1 MLDLLLRFWAN
12 ESLKSFVPRIIEDL
26 MKLLYADNEENGLV
40 CTKILTSIYRSLK
53 DLTPDQIQ
61 PFLDFVIELYK
72 NTPQVVKETFSLNA
86 VPSAGNT
93 PIASFQSPRPLS
105 PSIGTDFV
113 NEASNKPLQKSLYSF
128 KVLTE
133 CPIMV
138 VLLHTKYNDLVVQ
151 TLPKLLPHI
160 FDVLKLQAPP
170 QARAH
175 AAAQARGELYTS
187 ISPQIKNR
195 AAYGD
200 FFLAQVK
207 TMSFVAYTLRHFPTE
222 LETYRQLV
230 PNFVVRLLQ
239 DCPCELSPARKEL
252 LVATRH
258 MLSIDGR
265 NAFIPKIDVLLDE
278 DVLIGQGLTTREA
291 LRPLAYSNIADL
303 VHHVRSELSPSQIWK
318 TVNVYCKNIEDVT
331 LPTSFQIMSAKLLI
345 NLVERFMNLPDKAEG
360 RQIMIMVL
368 NAFVQRFTTLNK
380 SYDHIMKSHQRFLD
394 KEKKSRDEL
403 KEKYSTDIEV
413 NLDKPYTT
421 QLRETE
427 EAAEAA
433 EVKSETPNKSTDSK
447 DDIDTDSPPSEL
459 MDPEDLDLF
468 DILNDKPIQ
477 IHQEQNIDELKE
489 ARNLFKN
496 FMKFLKHVIYGLKH
510 CNPPPPNPEI
520 TREQWLESARM
531 FNFEQITIF
540 RNLFRQ
546 GIAGYLFF
554 ASNTAQEYSKNTNL
568 EVLASDDEKE
578 LMETFAIVFIHI
590 DPDSFNEIVDA
601 ELPFFYEALFTNPTL
616 VHIPQFFLV
625 NDGSSAN
632 FTGILINFLKKKLP
646 ELGSGDPVKANILI
660 KLFKLCFMAVNLYPQ
675 TNEAILLP
683 HLSGLIISCLE
694 LTTTAKDPIVYFHVL
709 KALFRS
715 IGGQKFE
722 KLHQE
727 VIPLLQLLL
736 ASLNNLLTT
745 ARMPAERDIYVELC
759 LTVPVRLTILVPHL
773 SYLMRPLVI
782 ALNGGSD
789 LVGQGLRTFELC
801 VDNLT
806 AEYFDP
812 ILEPVVGD
820 IMQALFKHL
829 KPLPHNHQHSHI
841 CLRILGKLGGRN
853 RKYIQS
859 PIDLENLSLLQQE
872 VSVMLDINGLMEKK
886 PLKITPA
893 IQYALLTLEDSRMQ
907 VHYRIQAFNY
917 LSTALKLMVD
927 STAPSED
934 YVEKIHDCVEIIKAN
949 DAFPESDNTLGCNNN
964 TDTKSRRLQNELFER
979 LLQSVFYATSVP
991 EIHDDAIKLITEMCE
1006 HCVLLELGE
1015 LMIEKR
1021 KNTLQLNIDDHEG
1034 TQCLDPKAL
1043 LGAIVYALCHYVTEI
1058 SEAGQQ
1064 AIHFVF
1070 DAGMALFRSPEYVHR
1085 FPMFKTFF
1093 GKLSHTCFEEQ
1104 YFRKAG
1110 ACLGLKTLI
1119 KDLGLSMSWIQDRQL
1134 EFVRTMFFVLK
1145 DIPNDVPSQVRT
1157 EAKSLLLYVLEEC
1170 NKDISESQRAE
1181 KPYTQLTGLLAYQ
1194 LANSNEV
1201 VRETSQEA
1209 LGVLSK
1215 VTGKSISQIISPVE
1229 NVLLP
1234 PIFSKPLRALPF
1246 PMQIGHIDAITFC
1259 LGLPDTFLQF
1269 NPELDRL
1276 MQEALALVEADDNSL
1291 ASAYKAKEHRTA
1303 ELIVQ
1308 LRIGSIKLLSLALTL
1323 PQYEAIQQSQRRSKI
1338 MAVFFKT
1345 LYGRSK
1351 KVVDA
1356 AHTGLRIATHNNRLP
1371 KDILSS
1377 GLRPILVNLSDPSR
1391 LSIEGLEGL
1400 ARLLEALTN
1409 YFKVEIGNKLLDH
1422 LKFWAEPSTLQEFP
1436 SRPLSA
1442 DKNIKIIVAILN
1454 VFYLLP
1460 TGANIFMGVL
1470 VETLF
1475 TLEKTL
1481 RRQHSSPF
1489 REPIAKFLNRYSPE
1503 SLKFFMEKIGSRP
1516 HGRLFA
1522 CMLEMDTTSDL
1533 RDHCKKNLDEII
1545 KAWKETTDPEEAVV
1559 ATCNVI
1565 YILKSLVQH
1574 DNDWVVSCKDALSEI
1589 FNLQALAKTTKKL
1602 SQLSPVPLQVDQAI
1616 EDLQYIVGIYLTK
1629 THDFD
1634 VLVQC
1639 AASVH
1644 GIDHKIT
1651 SDIQDFIYTSV
1662 ISGKDMTIR
1671 RSGIMKALEAGSN
1684 KTFNLAARTF
1694 FFKNIINPTLT
1705 FEGKVKGNLND
1716 LLEKPTNTPS
1726 PQNWIDQ
1733 VHEKIWKSSGADQNE
1748 DGVTTTLDSY
1758 RFELLNASALLIKL
1772 GPHLISDAK
1781 KDIIKFGWSYIKLED
1796 IVSKQSAYVLIAYF
1810 MAAYETLS
1818 KMVLQIYVHLLRYNQ
1833 NEARVLVRQALD
1845 LLAPVLKERISSPVW
1860 AKWPRRVITEDGI
1873 NVNQASNIYH
1883 FIVRHPQLFFEYR
1896 DHFVP
1901 SIISAM
1907 PKLSMFNSSNTDAV
1921 NLAID
1926 LADLILTW
1934 ETIAKDMKQPSRKR
1948 RLSQADEDDKMN
1960 GSTEPALQTYSIPLS
1975 QREAC
1980 ITFLVRFICANS
1992 QRISEID
1999 IGKKVVGILYRLLGP
2014 EYWPE
2019 VVIKLPFFDKYLA
2032 SADFSNPKTVSLA
2045 LNSLLVIGIT
2055 TARKPPSWIIANL
2068 QNLQSLLKKPLK
2080 SDNIDVLEATLNVI
2094 VVILDAIKTEYPNE
2108 EDDPPAVSELV
2119 TLLTT
2124 AIQESFSSGK
2134 SVASGIMLSWALVRF
2149 RPTKVDPLL
2158 QSINKVF
2165 HKLSREHTGATD
2177 GQGNEVATSYSP
2189 KVVSK
2194 LIIMILDIGSFRIS
2208 FWNDHRRTFLALYVQ
2223 LIDRSPDKEICMRT
2237 IEIARNWV
2245 FSKTDHFPTMKE
2257 KALILS
2263 KMIVFEM
2270 RGDQELS
2277 KKFFEILI
2285 DIYTNPLTSRSELSL
2300 RMEMSFMLGTK
2311 AADIEIRQ
2319 KLMKI
2324 LNDSLDDNA
2333 LKRLNYVISSQN
2345 WEYLS
2350 DYQWTNQALQIL
2362 YKGISSAPLRLR
2374 QTDFTTSSLDL
2385 VFEALPSTYK
2395 RTDTE
2400 LYAATT
2406 EFVKRR
2412 VDFVKSISNI
2422 TAEEFFAPIIELQY
2436 KSPDLIH
2443 NMWVNLFPQVHAGVP
2458 KKDRIEFLRAM
2469 VNLLSKDYHSRQ
2481 SEMNPNV
2488 ILTLLAGAS
2497 QCEQLQLPP
2506 LLVKYLGKT
2515 YNAWYPS
2522 IQILENIAH
2531 KPMSESSKISQVNSD
2546 ALIEMY
2552 AGLQEDDM
2560 FYGLWRRRSKYTET
2574 NTALSYEQVGL
2585 WGRAIQMYEA
2595 AQIKA
2600 RSGAL
2605 PYNESEYSLW
2615 EDHWILCAQK
2625 LQQWDILAELAKHEG
2640 FTDLLLECGWRVAD
2654 WTADKEPLELS
2665 IKTVMDVPT
2674 PRRQVFE
2681 TFLYLQGY
2689 ANRTETAQEVYKY
2702 CDEGIQLALRK
2713 WSSLPTRLTGAHIPL
2728 LHIFQQ
2734 YVEFLEAS
2742 QVYLSLQRTDA
2753 TNLDSRSSELK
2764 GVLKAWRERL
2774 PNLWDDID
2782 LWSDLVTWRK
2792 HAFNVINKTYDP
2804 LIRQLPQQNNN
2815 SNSYAYRGYHE
2826 TAWIINRFA
2835 HVARKHGMHDVCLA
2849 QLNIIYNLPNIE
2861 IQEAFLKLRE
2871 QAKCYY
2877 KNPNEYQT
2885 GLDVISNTNLAYFT
2899 NTQKAEFF
2907 TLKGMF
2913 FAKLNFDSEAER
2925 AFSLAVQID
2934 LYLPKAWAEWGYFSD
2949 RSYQKDPK
2957 DIKNACSALSS
2968 YLQAAGLYKNGK
2980 TRKLLSRI
2988 LWLISIEDDSG
2999 NIASTFENYKGEVPV
3014 WYWITFIPQLLTA
3027 LSHKEGKFAHK
3038 ILIKISRAYP
3048 QALHFHLRTAKEDFH
3063 FIQRQAL
3070 LAQNA
3075 RANGRNG
3082 AANPQVPGGI
3092 NRSPNSPNGQGKGVY
3107 QPWDYTEEIMK
3118 ILKTAYPLLSLSLE
3132 TLVDQIFQRFKCL
3145 NEEDTYRLIMALLNE
3160 CVQYIGRPNFQMER
3174 PFPTE
3179 ANIAK
3184 FSENTLPDYAK
3195 AAFEKDFLK
3204 EKPEFDVYLA
3214 RLRKWRDRIE
3224 EILDRRPG
3232 TMNLEALSPHLSE
3245 FHYQKFEDVEVPG
3258 QYSEL
3263 KDDNLHFVKID
3274 RFMPTVD
3281 LVRGFG
3287 QSYKRIKILGH
3298 NGNVHMFAVQYPS
3311 GKQCRR
3317 EERVVQLFKILNGIL
3332 TRKKETRRRNI
3343 NFTLPTA
3350 IPFSPHF
3357 RIIQDDPQYT
3367 SMHSIYED
3375 HCQRVG
3381 RSRDEPLDYAT
3392 KKLRA
3397 SFDPKLPKPDIASI
3411 KMEILAA
3418 IQATIVPS
3426 TILRDYFACTYAT
3439 FEMFWLFR
3447 KQFSYQFA
3455 GVTFMTFLMSIG
3467 NRYPHRYFINT
3478 SSGAIWTTEMLPL
3491 LTLKGPPMFHNPE
3504 HIPFRLTPNIQTLM
3518 GPTALEGIFSVSV
3531 MVIAKCL
3538 TETAHE
3544 LDQYICVFVREEL
3557 ISWYVQ
3563 QQRPSLPDDQLREAT
3578 IKNVAYIGKRAT
3590 SLAQVGQ
3597 GNIPSNQTVIDL
3609 ISQAVNPRFMVATD
3623 NLWMPYF

>member
-1 MLDLLLRFWAN
+1 
-12 ESLKSFVPRIIEDL
+12 
-26 MKLLYADNEENGLV
+26 MKLLYNDNEENGV
-40 CTKILTSIYRSLK
+40 ICTKILTGLYRSLK
-53 DLTPDQIQ
+53 DLTPDQIK

-72 NTPQVVKETFSLNA
+72 NTPQVVKETFTLNA

-93 PIASFQSPRPLS
+93 PISSFQSPRPLS
-105 PSIGTDFV
+105 PSTGADLV
-113 NEASNKPLQKSLYSF
+113 NETSNKQLLKCLYSF
-128 KVLTE
+128 KVLIE

-138 VLLHTKYNDLVVQ
+138 VVLINKYNELVVESL
-151 TLPKLLPHI
+151 TKLLPQI
-160 FDVLKLQAPP
+160 IEVLKLQASP

-200 FFLAQVK
+200 FITAQVK
-207 TMSFVAYTLRHFPTE
+207 TMSFISYILRHFPNY
-222 LETYRQLV
+222 LKDYRPLL
-230 PNFVVRLLQ
+230 PDFIVRLLQ

-258 MLSIDGR
+258 MLSVEGR
-265 NAFIPKIDVLLDE
+265 DAFIPKIDVLLDE
-278 DVLIGQGLTTREA
+278 DVLIGRGLTARET

-303 VHHVRSELSPSQIWK
+303 VHHVRAELSPSQVWK
-318 TVNVYCKNIEDVT
+318 TVHVYCKNIQDVT
-331 LPTSFQIMSAKLLI
+331 LPTSVQIMSAKLLT
-345 NLVERFMNLPDKAEG
+345 NLVERFMKMPDKAEG
-360 RQIMIMVL
+360 RQIMFIIL

-394 KEKKSRDEL
+394 REKKNQEEL
-403 KEKYSTDIEV
+403 QEKYSADIEV
-413 NLDKPYTT
+413 KLDKPCTT
-421 QLRETE
+421 YLQEL
-427 EAAEAA
+427 AE
-433 EVKSETPNKSTDSK
+433 SK
-447 DDIDTDSPPSEL
+447 NIKNESSQEIKNEINLKEDKPQEPVLIDPMDIDI
-459 MDPEDLDLF
+459 F
-468 DILNDKPIQ
+468 DALNEKPIQ

-496 FMKFLKHVIYGLKH
+496 FMKFLKIVIYGLKS
-510 CNPPPPNPEI
+510 CNPPPPNSEI
-520 TREQWLESARM
+520 PIDQWTESARI

-546 GIAGYLFF
+546 GIAGYRFF
-554 ASNTAQEYSKNTNL
+554 ASTHNGDNSKNSDMDIQ
-568 EVLASDDEKE
+568 ASEDEKV
-578 LMETFAIVFIHI
+578 LMETFLVVFIHI
-590 DPDSFNEIVDA
+590 DSDSFNEIVDA
-601 ELPFFYEALFTNPTL
+601 ELPFLYESLFANPTL
-616 VHIPQFFLV
+616 LHIPRYFLV

-646 ELGSGDPVKANILI
+646 ELGSGDPVKANILL
-660 KLFKLCFMAVNLYPQ
+660 KLFKLCFMAVNLYSQ

-683 HLSGLIISCLE
+683 HLNNLIVSCLE

-709 KALFRS
+709 RTLFRS

-745 ARMPAERDIYVELC
+745 ARKPQEREIYVELC
-759 LTVPVRLTILVPHL
+759 LSVPVRLTILVPHL

-782 ALNGGSD
+782 ALNGGSE

-812 ILEPVVGD
+812 ILEPVVAD

-829 KPLPHNHQHSHI
+829 KPTPHNHQHSHI

-859 PIDLENLSLLQQE
+859 PTDLENLSLLQQE
-872 VSVMLDINGLMEKK
+872 VGVMLDINGLIEKK

-893 IQYALLTLEDSRMQ
+893 IQYALITLEDTKTQ
-907 VHYRIQAFNY
+907 LHYRVQAYKY
-917 LSTALKLMVD
+917 LSTALKLMID
-927 STAPSED
+927 TTAPSHE
-934 YVEKIHDCVEIIKAN
+934 YIEKIHNCVEIIKSN
-949 DAFPESDNTLGCNNN
+949 DPFPESETTLGTNHRA
-964 TDTKSRRLQNELFER
+964 DTKARRLQNELFER
-979 LLQSVFYATSVP
+979 LLQSIFYATSVP
-991 EIHDDAIKLITEMCE
+991 EIHDEALQLITEICE

-1021 KNTLQLNIDDHEG
+1021 KGSIQLKIDDHEG
-1034 TQCLDPKAL
+1034 AQCLDPKAL
-1043 LGAIVYALCHYVTEI
+1043 LGAIVYALCHYLPEI
-1058 SEAGQQ
+1058 SASGQK

-1070 DAGMALFRSPEYVHR
+1070 EAGMALFRSPEYVHR

-1119 KDLGLSMSWIQDRQL
+1119 KDLGLSMSWIKDRQL

-1145 DIPNDVPSQVRT
+1145 DIPNDVPSHVRT

-1170 NKDISESQRAE
+1170 NKDITEAQRFE

-1209 LGVLSK
+1209 LSVLSK
-1215 VTGKSISQIISPVE
+1215 VTGKTISQIISPVE

-1234 PIFSKPLRALPF
+1234 PIFTKPLRALPF

-1259 LGLPDTFLQF
+1259 LGLPDTFLKF
-1269 NPELDRL
+1269 NSELDRL
-1276 MQEALALVEADDNSL
+1276 MQESLALVEADDNSL
-1291 ASAYKAKEHRTA
+1291 ASAHKAKEHRTA
-1303 ELIVQ
+1303 ESIVQ

-1323 PQYEAIQQSQRRSKI
+1323 PQYEVIQQSQRRSKI
-1338 MAVFFKT
+1338 MSVFFKT
-1345 LYGRSK
+1345 LYIRSK

-1371 KDILSS
+1371 KDILSN
-1377 GLRPILVNLSDPSR
+1377 GLRPILVSLSDPSR

-1400 ARLLEALTN
+1400 ARLLEALTT

-1422 LKFWAEPSTLQEFP
+1422 LKYWADPNTLQQFP
-1436 SRPLSA
+1436 SKPFAA
-1442 DKNIKIIVAILN
+1442 DKNIKIITAILN
-1454 VFYLLP
+1454 VFHLLP
-1460 TGANIFMGVL
+1460 TGADIFMEPL
-1470 VETLF
+1470 VHTLF
-1475 TLEKTL
+1475 VLENTL

-1489 REPIAKFLNRYSPE
+1489 REPIAKFLNRYSAQ
-1503 SLKFFMEKIGSRP
+1503 SFKYFLEKLSSRQ
-1516 HGRLFA
+1516 HGRLFS
-1522 CMLEMDTTSDL
+1522 CMLQMDMTEDL
-1533 RDHCKKNLDEII
+1533 RKYCKEHLEELT
-1545 KAWKETTDPEEAVV
+1545 KAWKEKKDPEEFVV
-1559 ATCNVI
+1559 ATCNFI
-1565 YILKSLVQH
+1565 YAIRSLT
-1574 DNDWVVSCKDALSEI
+1574 DRDSDWIVSCKDVLSEL
-1589 FNLQALAKTTKKL
+1589 FNLHDVAQTTKSL
-1602 SQLSPVPLQVDQAI
+1602 SHLSPVPLQVDQAI
-1616 EDLQYIVGIYLTK
+1616 EDLQYVVSIYLQK

-1634 VLVQC
+1634 ILVKC
-1639 AASVH
+1639 ISSVH
-1644 GIDHKIT
+1644 NIDHKVT
-1651 SDIQDFIYTSV
+1651 PDIQNFVFTSI
-1662 ISGKDMTIR
+1662 ISGKDMSIR
-1671 RSGIMKALEAGSN
+1671 RNGLLKALEAGTN
-1684 KTFNLAARTF
+1684 KTSNLAARTF
-1694 FFKNIINPTLT
+1694 FFKNIINPTLA

-1716 LLEKPTNTPS
+1716 LLEKPSSNPS
-1726 PQNWIDQ
+1726 PYNLVDQ
-1733 VHEKIWKSSGADQNE
+1733 IHEKIWKSSGTDQNE
-1748 DGVTTTLDSY
+1748 DGATTTIDSY
-1758 RFELLNASALLIKL
+1758 RFELLNVSALLIKL
-1772 GPHLISDAK
+1772 GSGIISDAK
-1781 KDIIKFGWSYIKLED
+1781 KDIIKFGWSYIKMED

-1810 MAAYETLS
+1810 IAAYETLS
-1818 KMVLQIYVHLLRYNQ
+1818 KMVVQIYIHLLRYNQ

-1845 LLAPVLKERISSPVW
+1845 LLAPVLKERTGSPVW
-1860 AKWPRRVITEDGI
+1860 AKWPRRVITEDSI
-1873 NVNQASNIYH
+1873 NVNHTSNIYY
-1883 FIVRHPQLFFEYR
+1883 FIVRHPKLFFEYR
-1896 DHFVP
+1896 DHFVS
-1901 SIISAM
+1901 SIIFAM
-1907 PKLSMFNSSNTDAV
+1907 PKLSMSNSSNTDTV

-1934 ETIAKDMKQPSRKR
+1934 ETMAKEQEPVSRKR
-1948 RLSQADEDDKMN
+1948 SLAQSENDTSEASDN
-1960 GSTEPALQTYSIPLS
+1960 PLHNYTIPS
-1975 QREAC
+1975 YQREAC
-1980 ITFLVRFICANS
+1980 ITFLVRFICANN
-1992 QRISEID
+1992 QRITEID

-2014 EYWPE
+2014 GYWPE
-2019 VVIKLPFFDKYLA
+2019 IVKLQLFDKYLA
-2032 SADFSNPKTVSLA
+2032 SADFSNSKTVSLS

-2055 TARKPPSWIIANL
+2055 VARKPPSWIINNISQLHGLL
-2068 QNLQSLLKKPLK
+2068 QKPLK
-2080 SDNIDVLEATLNVI
+2080 CDNIDILEASLNV
-2094 VVILDAIKTEYPNE
+2094 VVIILDAIGADHTNE
-2108 EDDPPAVSELV
+2108 EDDTPAVVEFVNLINN
-2119 TLLTT
+2119 T
-2124 AIQESFSSGK
+2124 IQENFSSNN
-2134 SVASGIMLSWALVRF
+2134 SIACAIMLSWALVRF
-2149 RPTKVDPLL
+2149 RPAKVDPLL
-2158 QSINKVF
+2158 PAIMKVF
-2165 HKLSREHTGATD
+2165 VKLSREHTDATVE
-2177 GQGNEVATSYSP
+2177 GQAANLTMSYP
-2189 KVVSK
+2189 QKIITK
-2194 LIIMILDIGSFRIS
+2194 LILMILDIGSVRIS
-2208 FWNDHRRTFLALYVQ
+2208 FLNDQRRYYLNVYVH
-2223 LIDRSPDKEICMRT
+2223 LIDRSSDKSVGLRT

-2245 FSKTDHFPTMKE
+2245 FSTTDLFPPMKE
-2257 KALILS
+2257 KTFILS
-2263 KMIVFEM
+2263 KMLAFEI

-2277 KKFFEILI
+2277 KKFFEVLI
-2285 DIYTNPLTSRSELSL
+2285 DIYTDPRTSRSDLSL
-2300 RMEMSFMLGTK
+2300 KMEKSFMMGTK
-2311 AADIEIRQ
+2311 AADIQIRQ

-2324 LNDSLDDNA
+2324 LNDSLDNNA
-2333 LKRLNYVISSQN
+2333 IKRLNYVIGGQN
-2345 WEYLS
+2345 WEHLQ

-2362 YKGISSAPLRLR
+2362 YKGLGPAPLRLR
-2374 QTDFTTSSLDL
+2374 SSDFTTGSLDL
-2385 VFEALPSTYK
+2385 VLEALPKTYT
-2395 RTDTE
+2395 RPDPS
-2400 LYAATT
+2400 LYATT
-2406 EFVKRR
+2406 TDFVKRR
-2412 VDFVKSISNI
+2412 IEFVNNISKI
-2422 TAEEFFAPIIELQY
+2422 TADEFFAPIVELQY
-2436 KSPDLIH
+2436 KSPELVH
-2443 NMWVNLFPQVHAGVP
+2443 QMWVNLFPQIHSGIP
-2458 KKDRIEFLRAM
+2458 KKDRIEFVRSIT
-2469 VNLLSKDYHSRQ
+2469 NLLSKDYHMRQ
-2481 SEMNPNV
+2481 SEMTPNV
-2488 ILTLLAGAS
+2488 ILTLLDGVS
-2497 QCEQLQLPP
+2497 HCEQLQISP

-2522 IQILENIAH
+2522 IQILENISS
-2531 KPMSESSKISQVNSD
+2531 KPLTENFKISQVNLD

-2560 FYGLWRRRSKYTET
+2560 FYGQWRRRSKYTET
-2574 NTALSYEQVGL
+2574 NTALSYEQAGL
-2585 WGRAIQMYEA
+2585 WSRAIQMYEN

-2615 EDHWILCAQK
+2615 EDHWIICAQK
-2625 LQQWDILAELAKHEG
+2625 LQQWDILVELAKHEG
-2640 FTDLLLECGWRVAD
+2640 FTDLLLECGWRAAD
-2654 WTADKEPLELS
+2654 WTADKEPLEQS
-2665 IKTVMDVPT
+2665 IKAVMDVPT

-2689 ANRTETAQEVYKY
+2689 ANDTEKPQEVYKY

-2713 WSSLPTRLTGAHIPL
+2713 WSSLPSRLTGAHIPL

-2742 QVYLSLQRTDA
+2742 QVYSSLHKTDA
-2753 TNLDSRSSELK
+2753 VNLDSRSSELK

-2782 LWSDLVTWRK
+2782 LWGDLVTWRK

-2804 LIRQLPQQNNN
+2804 LIRKLPQPNSN

-2835 HVARKHGMHDVCLA
+2835 HVARKHGMLDVCLA

-2885 GLDVISNTNLAYFT
+2885 GLDVINNTNLAYFT
-2899 NTQKAEFF
+2899 NVQKAEFL

-2913 FAKLNFDSEAER
+2913 FAKLNRESEAQSS
-2925 AFSLAVQID
+2925 FSSAVQVD
-2934 LYLPKAWAEWGYFSD
+2934 LYLPKAWAEWGYFHD
-2949 RSYQKDPK
+2949 RIYQKKPQ
-2957 DIKNACSALSS
+2957 DIKRASSALHS

-2988 LWLISIEDDSG
+2988 LWLISIEDDTG
-2999 NIASTFENYKGEVPV
+2999 EIASAFENYKGEVPV

-3038 ILIKISRAYP
+3038 ILIRIARAYP

-3063 FIQRQAL
+3063 YIQRQAL
-3070 LAQNA
+3070 HAQNV
-3075 RANGRNG
+3075 RAGGRNG
-3082 AANPQVPGGI
+3082 TPTNPQVAAAAANMRRQPG
-3092 NRSPNSPNGQGKGVY
+3092 SPNGAVNGVY

-3132 TLVDQIFQRFKCL
+3132 TLVDQIFQRFKCS
-3145 NEEDTYRLIMALLNE
+3145 NEEDTYRLVMALLNE
-3160 CVQYIGRPNFQMER
+3160 CVQFMGRLNFQMER

-3179 ANIAK
+3179 ANLAK
-3184 FSENTLPDYAK
+3184 FSENTVPDYAK

-3204 EKPEFDVYLA
+3204 EKPEFDLYLA

-3232 TMNLEALSPHLSE
+3232 AMNLEALSPHLSE

-3263 KDDNLHFVKID
+3263 KDENLHFVKID

-3298 NGNVHMFAVQYPS
+3298 NGNIHMFAVQYPS

-3357 RIIQDDPQYT
+3357 RIIQDDPEYI
-3367 SMHSIYED
+3367 SMHSIYEE
-3375 HCQRVG
+3375 HCRRVG

-3392 KKLRA
+3392 KKLRG
-3397 SFDPKLPKPDIASI
+3397 SYDPKLPKQQDIFSI
-3411 KMEILAA
+3411 RMEILGA

-3426 TILRDYFACTYAT
+3426 TILRDYFSRTYAT

-3467 NRYPHRYFINT
+3467 NRYPHKYFINT

-3491 LTLKGPPMFHNPE
+3491 LTPRNPPQFHNPE

-3544 LDQYICVFVREEL
+3544 LDQYISVFVREEL
-3557 ISWYVQ
+3557 ISWHVQ
-3563 QQRPSLPDDQLREAT
+3563 QQRPSLPDAQLREFT
-3578 IKNVAYIGKRAT
+3578 VKNVGHIGKRAS

-3597 GNIPSNQTVIDL
+3597 GNIPANQTVIDL